1 MQTTTATVFEAV
13 ATAASTAWNAILTAI
28 TSVISALQSSISSG
42 LEAIHSTVTSILENI
57 RSAFTTAFENVRSFV
72 SGVVDWLRGIFN
84 FEWSLPHI
92 KMPHFSISGS
102 FSLNPPS
109 VPHFSVEW
117 YRKAMNNGMILNSPT
132 IFGMSGNRMLAGGEA
147 GPEAV
152 VGVSSLMD
160 MIQSAV
166 GNTQTDT
173 GNITIP
179 VYIGGNLIDE
189 LIVTAQQRQA
199 LRSGGRA

>member
-1 MQTTTATVFEAV
+1 
-13 ATAASTAWNAILTAI
+13 
-28 TSVISALQSSISSG
+28 
-42 LEAIHSTVTSILENI
+42 
-57 RSAFTTAFENVRSFV
+57 
-72 SGVVDWLRGIFN
+72 
-84 FEWSLPHI
+84 
-92 KMPHFSISGS
+92 
-102 FSLNPPS
+102 
-109 VPHFSVEW
+109 
-117 YRKAMNNGMILNSPT
+117 MNNGMILNSPT
-132 IFGMSGNRMLAGGEA
+132 IFGMSGNRMLGGGEA

-166 GNTQTDT
+166 AGAQPSDA

>member
-1 MQTTTATVFEAV
+1 MT
-13 ATAASTAWNAILTAI
+13 
-28 TSVISALQSSISSG
+28 
-42 LEAIHSTVTSILENI
+42 
-57 RSAFTTAFENVRSFV
+57 
-72 SGVVDWLRGIFN
+72 
-84 FEWSLPHI
+84 
-92 KMPHFSISGS
+92 

-109 VPHFSVEW
+109 IPHISVEW
-117 YRKAMNNGMILNSPT
+117 YKKAMNNGMILNSPT
-132 IFGMSGNRMLAGGEA
+132 IFGKSGNHLLGGGEA

-166 GNTQTDT
+166 DNNMQMVDA

-179 VYIGGNLIDE
+179 VYIGGNIIDE
-189 LIVTAQQRQA
+189 LIVTAQQRRA